1 MRLVKYA
8 LALACAWGA
17 WSWYSTRPLS
27 DIPPGVVAPT
37 EPVQTNTNAP
47 AIQHQGF
54 TITPSARFDMRARVL
69 ARKDYRLGA
78 EAELSPTDLV
88 FGWGPMS
95 DPRIYQQLSISQSN
109 RFYFWRYEDKPPI
122 APEQIIRSSANM
134 HLIPANQAVK
144 AALKK
149 VRPGQLIELSGQL
162 INVSKPS
169 GWRWSSSL
177 TREDSGAGACEV
189 IWVEKL
195 ETVTLS

>member
-1 MRLVKYA
+1 
-8 LALACAWGA
+8 
-17 WSWYSTRPLS
+17 
-27 DIPPGVVAPT
+27 
-37 EPVQTNTNAP
+37 
-47 AIQHQGF
+47 
-54 TITPSARFDMRARVL
+54 MRARVL

-195 ETVTLS
+195 ETVTSS